1 MAADPF
7 DQISLFQALNPTQRN
22 LLRPLVITCEF
33 AAGEVL
39 FEQGDPADYLY
50 LVASG
55 EVLIRYKPDDG
66 PAIMLSRVRQGGLVG
81 WSAALGNHAYT
92 SEAECASDAQLLRLR
107 GEDLRVI
114 CQMYPD
120 LGACILELLADMI
133 AERLRSTHEQI
144 IELLKQGMQSG
155 INYP

>member
-7 DQISLFQALNPTQRN
+7 DQVRLFQALSPAQRT
-22 LLRPLVITCEF
+22 LLRPLVVICEF
-33 AAGEVL
+33 AAGEKL
-39 FEQGDPADYLY
+39 FGQGDPAEYLY

-66 PAIMLSRVRQGGLVG
+66 PVIVLARVRQGGVVG
-81 WSAALGNHAYT
+81 WSAALGNHVYT
-92 SEAECASDAQLLRLR
+92 SEAECAIEAQLLRLR
-107 GEDLRVI
+107 GKDLRLI

-133 AERLRSTHEQI
+133 SERLRSPHEQI

-155 INYP
+155 INDH